1 MQTFIPHWVRLNNKV
16 EIMEKATAITLLECL
31 IQDLIA
37 LRDGEWVPDED
48 SCEASIEVAQAV
60 LNHLTEDN

>member
-1 MQTFIPHWVRLNNKV
+1 
-16 EIMEKATAITLLECL
+16 MEKATAITLLECL